1 MTFKEENIVNI
12 SMMAAELL
20 KDGRI
25 ERDDISGHV
34 GLTDTIISLAERFE
48 KENVGVDWDAEGRDY
63 WLEIDHFAEKE
74 LMEKYGIVR
83 DPREQELNVKVII
96 FDGIVEGV
104 LKDANIP
111 VSVEIVDV
119 DRNYENYKALDAY
132 REEIYKDKSLI
143 PCDYAFAGQEE
154 VLNPVSLSED
164 PVKVYAVAGSVKLE
178 IFSGNLDECKA
189 FCEENRW
196 RWIDENTFE
205 WDLEIEDSRD
215 DLLPED
221 YFDALSYYS
230 KEEERD
236 IESEFI
242 RLHADKLTVCYHNEL
257 SIEVLD
263 RWARFEELCGESLT
277 YDEYKAVA
285 DVYDGSPYEIGDE
298 EFEVIDAL
306 KRSVKDFRAAQ
317 TGPNKAPEL
326 EQLIQAA
333 EDQKQA
339 PDRAS
344 GKSLSLDR

>member
-1 MTFKEENIVNI
+1 MTHKEENIVNI

-25 ERDDISGHV
+25 ERDDMTGHL
-34 GLTDTIISLAERFE
+34 GMTDVIISLAERFDRE
-48 KENVGVDWDAEGRDY
+48 HAGVNWDSGDLDY
-63 WLEIDHFAEKE
+63 WEEIDAFAEKE
-74 LMEKYGIVR
+74 LLELYGCER
-83 DPREQELNVKVII
+83 DSQEQELNVKVII
-96 FDGIVEGV
+96 SDGIVEGV

-119 DRNYENYKALDAY
+119 DRNYENYKVLDAY
-132 REEIYKDKSLI
+132 REDIYKDKSLI

-154 VLNPVSLSED
+154 VQNPVSLPED
-164 PVKVYAVAGSVKLE
+164 PVKVYAVSGSVKHE

-196 RWIDENTFE
+196 RWIDKNTFE

-221 YFDALSYYS
+221 YFDALSFYS

-257 SIEVLD
+257 SIDVLD

-285 DVYDGSPYEIGDE
+285 DAYDGSPYEIGDE
-298 EFEVIDAL
+298 EFEVIDAF
-306 KRSVKDFRAAQ
+306 KQSVKDFRAAQ